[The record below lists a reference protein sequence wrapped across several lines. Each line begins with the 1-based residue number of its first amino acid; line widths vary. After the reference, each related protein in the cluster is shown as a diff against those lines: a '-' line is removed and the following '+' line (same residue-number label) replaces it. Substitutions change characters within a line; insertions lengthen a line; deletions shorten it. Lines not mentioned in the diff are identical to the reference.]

1 MKKRTW
7 IIVLAVIVAVAAC
20 VGIYFAVRG
29 SGQPQ
34 PPDQP
39 GPGTVE
45 PQPGQNDKPG
55 KTVSVVVYVPDEQSE
70 VLTPVGAE
78 AADDSDQALVDALVS
93 VGGLPEDCEALGSET
108 VKEGGATTLKLDMNA
123 VYGNAVR
130 SSGTAGET
138 MLVYALVNSFI
149 QARGVDNVLLTVE
162 GEALQSGHEVYDYPL
177 EMDHTS

>member
-7 IIVLAVIVAVAAC
+7 IIALAVIVAIAAC

-29 SGQPQ
+29 NGQEP

-78 AADDSDQALVDALVS
+78 AADDSDQALVDALVA
-93 VGGLPEDCEALGSET
+93 VGGLPAGCEALGSET
-108 VKEGGATTLKLDMNA
+108 VEGDTTTLKLDMNA

-138 MLVYALVNSFI
+138 MLVYALVDSFI

-162 GEALQSGHEVYDYPL
+162 GEPLQRGHEVYDYPL
-177 EMDHTS
+177 EMSYTS

>member
-7 IIVLAVIVAVAAC
+7 MIVLAVIIAIAVC

-29 SGQPQ
+29 NGQE
-34 PPDQP
+34 PPEQP

-70 VLTPVGAE
+70 VLTPVGVE
-78 AADDSDQALVDALVS
+78 AADGSDQALVDALVS
-93 VGGLPEDCEALGSET
+93 AGGLPEGCEVLGSET
-108 VKEGGATTLKLDMNA
+108 VKGDTTTLKLDMNA

-138 MLVYALVNSFI
+138 MLVYALVDSFI

-162 GEALQSGHEVYDYPL
+162 GKPLESGHEVYDRPL
-177 EMDHTS
+177 AMDHLS